1 MTVAE
6 HDTAAP
12 ATRRVIPA
20 ALRDANY
27 RKQRDELLVEVQ
39 PADRPCRQ
47 AEREKVAAS
56 LPRCGVRSGKS
67 KRRSDAIPP
76 MRCCKSC

>member
-1 MTVAE
+1 MTCRGRDAGSGPAE
-6 HDTAAP
+6 L
-12 ATRRVIPA
+12 IPA
-20 ALRDANY
+20 ALRDAKY
-27 RKQRDELLVEVQ
+27 RKQRDALLVEVQ
-39 PADRPCRQ
+39 AKLQTMPA

-67 KRRSDAIPP
+67 KRRSDAIRP